1 VPRTGLYEVVFF
13 SKPPKL
19 PFLTIIGD
27 LTPALLQVWL
37 LLMTTGNTVYNT
49 TQNRNGKIRELKDA
63 WYKSS
68 KWGGEDKSVDL
79 NLTKFTKKQ
88 LNSRFYDT
96 QLMSP
101 QMTDLTNDKFQVEY
115 LDDYEKE

>member
-1 VPRTGLYEVVFF
+1 
-13 SKPPKL
+13 
-19 PFLTIIGD
+19 

-49 TQNRNGKIRELKDA
+49 TQNRNGKIRELKVAQDLV
-63 WYKSS
+63 
-68 KWGGEDKSVDL
+68 ESVDL

-115 LDDYEKE
+115 SIDDYEKE